1 MKKKISQKAE
11 VEYQQHQFN
20 RRPTQKGL
28 IHSKS
33 FVLAYIVLYGICTSE
48 AALGKPSCEKSAVF
62 LNNVQ
67 KAFAPPFVWTSGGEF
82 FWRNFNKRA

>member
-62 LNNVQ
+62 LNTRSYAALRAADLDWIVG
-67 KAFAPPFVWTSGGEF
+67 PGYSSG
-82 FWRNFNKRA
+82 RVHS